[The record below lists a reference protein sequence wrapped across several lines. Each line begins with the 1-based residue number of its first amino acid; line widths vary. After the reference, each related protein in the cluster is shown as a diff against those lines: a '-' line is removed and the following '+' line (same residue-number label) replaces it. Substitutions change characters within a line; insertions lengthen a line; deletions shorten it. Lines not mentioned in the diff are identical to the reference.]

1 MNRNNKIIFSQLYA
15 LISIILCLF
24 ILTIYPILDRFNQL
38 FRIFSIESFV
48 FLSITNLSLTF
59 IFIALLLSF
68 VLYFS
73 LDSSVYIHI
82 FKYKILVIVSCLLLA
97 VMMFIA
103 VFISLVLNVIDNKN
117 HITISIILYFANCLL
132 IVFSLSC
139 IIRTLILIKKA

>member
-1 MNRNNKIIFSQLYA
+1 MNQKNKIIFSQLCV

-38 FRIFSIESFV
+38 CHIFSIKSFE
-48 FLSITNLSLTF
+48 FLSVTNLSLTF

-68 VLYFS
+68 VVYFS
-73 LDSSVYIHI
+73 LDSSVFIHI

-103 VFISLVLNVIDNKN
+103 VFVSFVLNVINNKN
-117 HITISIILYFANCLL
+117 HITISIILYFANFLL
-132 IVFSLSC
+132 IVFSSSC
-139 IIRTLILIKKA
+139 VITTLILIKKS

>member
-1 MNRNNKIIFSQLYA
+1 MNRKNKIIFSQLFV
-15 LISIILCLF
+15 LISIVLCLF

-38 FRIFSIESFV
+38 CRIFSIKSFE
-48 FLSITNLSLTF
+48 FSSAINLSLTF

-68 VLYFS
+68 VVYFS

-103 VFISLVLNVIDNKN
+103 VFISYALNVVDNKN
-117 HITISIILYFANCLL
+117 HITISIILYFANFLL

-139 IIRTLILIKKA
+139 IITTLILIKKA

>member
-1 MNRNNKIIFSQLYA
+1 MNRKNKIIFSQLCV
-15 LISIILCLF
+15 LISIVLCLF

-38 FRIFSIESFV
+38 CRIFSIKSFE
-48 FLSITNLSLTF
+48 FSSAINLSLTF

-68 VLYFS
+68 VVYFS

-103 VFISLVLNVIDNKN
+103 VFISYALNVVDNKN
-117 HITISIILYFANCLL
+117 HITISIILYFANFLL

-139 IIRTLILIKKA
+139 IITTLILIKKA